1 MPVVV
6 LVCVIILVCV
16 VVLVCVIILV
26 CMIILVRVSIS
37 GRGLDGV
44 DGVSK
49 GDEGRRIL
57 CSVLHELFQP

>member
-1 MPVVV
+1 MIILVRVVVLVPVVV
-6 LVCVIILVCV
+6 LVR
-16 VVLVCVIILV
+16 
-26 CMIILVRVSIS
+26 MIILVRVSIS

-57 CSVLHELFQP
+57 CSVLHELLQP